1 MKDEIE
7 ALRQLQQQRVRL
19 MAKLMPKLLESE
31 LEKLITS
38 GEFREIL
45 LEELELKSKKL
56 KRIKQINEG
65 E

>member
-7 ALRQLQQQRVRL
+7 ALRQIQQQRVKL
-19 MAKLMPKLLESE
+19 VAKLMPKLLDFE
-31 LEKLITS
+31 LEKLVSS

-45 LEELELKSKKL
+45 LEELELKEKKL